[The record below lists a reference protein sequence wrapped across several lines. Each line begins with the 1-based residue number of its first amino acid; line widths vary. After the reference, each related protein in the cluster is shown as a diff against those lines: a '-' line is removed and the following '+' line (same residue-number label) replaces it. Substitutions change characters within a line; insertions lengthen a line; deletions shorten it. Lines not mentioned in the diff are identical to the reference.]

1 MFKKRFNM
9 KGMILILIIFIVVLN
24 GCKVSDSKADIT
36 LSELQ
41 IDACNAADNAGTCD
55 SRLVDLGIVLQED
68 CCQSLGKCCS
78 WGN

>member
-68 CCQSLGKCCS
+68 CCQSLGKCC
-78 WGN
+78 